1 MTTLSLDNKLTTVII
16 IFSVEPS
23 QQDEL
28 ITAIKEFLEV
38 VKTQPG
44 FVSAN
49 LHQSID
55 GLKVANYAQW
65 ESIEVFQ
72 AFRDNDYVQEKAQKL
87 FTFDRPDS
95 HVYKIVAS
103 ESKVGTPQIKE
114 GEYTVHFAEFTM
126 NPENQPQMVELAKE
140 HVKPAMEQP
149 GLISATFHRSLDG
162 TRVINYGQWSDSNAI
177 AELTKKPGFSKAAP
191 YWEGIAD
198 NEYHLYEVVH
208 VVNC

>member
-16 IFSVEPS
+16 IFAVEPS

-28 ITAIKEFLEV
+28 IAAIEEFLET

-49 LHQSID
+49 LHKSID
-55 GLKVANYAQW
+55 GVKVANYAQW
-65 ESIEVFQ
+65 ASMEEFE
-72 AFRDNDYVQEKAQKL
+72 AFRNNTQVQQKAQKL
-87 FTFDRPDS
+87 FTFGQPDS
-95 HVYKIVAS
+95 HVYEIVAS

-114 GEYTVHFAEFTM
+114 GEYIVHFAEFSM
-126 NPENQPQMVELAKE
+126 KPENQPKMVSLAKE
-140 HVKPAMEQP
+140 HIKPAMEQP

-162 TRVINYGQWSDSNAI
+162 TRVINYGQWENEEAI
-177 AELTKKPGFSKAAP
+177 AELVKKPGFSKTAP

-198 NEYHLYEVVH
+198 NEYHLYEVVS
-208 VVNC
+208 VVNG